1 MNNYHYQVG
10 GCLANNAS
18 CYVIRQA
25 DIELYRALM
34 RGQFCY
40 VLNSR
45 QMGKSSLRVQTMY
58 RLQRHGMSCGA
69 IDMTRI
75 GSNNLT
81 PQQWYKGVVFELL
94 RCFNLL
100 GQINFKAW
108 WQEKEHLSDNQKLI
122 HFIEEIILV
131 KVNEPRI
138 FLFID
143 EIDSV
148 LGLNFPVDDFFA
160 LIRYCYNQRAENPD
174 YNRLT
179 FALFG
184 VATPS
189 DLIQDRDRTPFNIG
203 QAIELRGFKPKE
215 VHPLVEGLGIIVS
228 NPQKVMRE
236 ILAWTSG
243 QPFLTQKL
251 CDLVR
256 KSSQDAIDNII
267 NIPPGTESF
276 WVEQLVQK
284 QIINNWETR
293 DEPEH
298 LRTIRDRI
306 LSNEQNAGRLL
317 GIYQQILQGE
327 TVAADESREKI
338 ELLLSGLV
346 VKHNGLLVVR
356 NRIYHQVFNLNW
368 VDVQLSA
375 LRPYSETFNAWRQ
388 SNDRDDSRLLRG
400 KALIDA
406 RTWSQGKSLSDWDYK
421 FLAASQ
427 ESEQKDEREAAQIL
441 AEANQTLE
449 QAQQQAKKTIQK
461 GLIGLGTI
469 STVATGLLLL
479 SGFLWLQVEN
489 RRQSLALEEIN
500 NLSISS
506 ELQFAS
512 EQKFEALVTALKAT
526 NKLEKAS
533 WAKNNTQ
540 IEQQVTAALQQ
551 AVYWVSEKN
560 TLVGHGDRIWSVAWS
575 PDGQIMASP
584 SEDGTVRLWSRDGK
598 LLNILTAHR
607 DKVSGVSFSPIS
619 PLDKGGEGGILAT
632 SSEDGTA
639 KIWTREGKLIR
650 TLTGHKGRLWGVA
663 FSPTTLNKG
672 GAGGILATASDD
684 YTVKLWTLEGKEIRT
699 LIGHT
704 NEVRSV
710 AFSPTPRSP
719 QPTAVAS
726 SRETRPTRSLPLLRG
741 AKRKGYEGILA
752 TASEDKTV
760 KLWTLDGKLIHT
772 LTGHSD
778 RVLNV
783 KFSPDGKLIAT
794 SSGDKTIKLWDRNGK
809 LLHTFQGHG
818 DEVNAVAFSK
828 DGQTIAS
835 GSEDGTVKLW
845 TLDGTLIRTITG
857 HQGRVWG
864 VSFSPDGQIL
874 ASSSDDRTI
883 KLWQWN
889 FALTKIFTGHQDIVH
904 SVAVRPILRSPQPIS
919 LIRGENREAQIIATG
934 SADRTIKLWNL
945 EGKELGSLR
954 GHDSPIWG
962 LTWSPDGQ
970 ILVTADEHGDIKF
983 WDFKTKRQIFNLSGH
998 HHKVTS
1004 ISFSPI
1010 PPTPLNKVGVFA
1022 TASEDDTV
1030 KLWNLQ
1036 GKKLATLTGHDEKVT
1051 SVSWSPDGQIIAA
1064 GSENK
1069 TIKLWDMKGKE
1080 LATLRGHDSAV
1091 LSVAWSPDGNTLAS
1105 ASADRTIKLWNRD
1118 GEVIKTLT
1126 GHEGHVWSVAWSPDG
1141 NTLASASADRTVRLW
1156 NQTGQQ
1162 LGTLTGYYG
1171 GKLFSVSFTPDG
1183 KKIVAGS
1190 ENKIAIAWDLKE
1202 IGNLADLKIK
1212 GCNWIKDYL
1221 ANNPN
1226 VKSIDRHLCDDI

>member
-45 QMGKSSLRVQTMY
+45 QMGKSSLRVQTTY
-58 RLQRHGMSCGA
+58 RLQRHGMSCAA

-108 WQEKEHLSDNQKLI
+108 WQEKEHLSNNQRLI
-122 HFIEEIILV
+122 EFIEEIILAKINAV
-131 KVNEPRI
+131 RI

-203 QAIELRGFKPKE
+203 QAIELTGFKPKE
-215 VHPLVEGLGIIVS
+215 VHPLVEGLGTIVT
-228 NPQKVMRE
+228 NPEKVMRE

-256 KSSQDAIDNII
+256 KSSQKAIDKII
-267 NIPPGTESF
+267 NIPPGTEAF

-306 LSNEQNAGRLL
+306 LNNEKNAGRLL

-327 TVAADESREKI
+327 PVAADESREKI

-356 NRIYHQVFNLNW
+356 NRIYDRVFNLSW
-368 VDVQLSA
+368 VDLQLSA
-375 LRPYSETFNAWRQ
+375 LRPYSETFDAWKQ
-388 SNDRDDSRLLRG
+388 SNYQDDSRLLRG
-400 KALIDA
+400 QALIDA
-406 RTWSQGKSLSDWDYK
+406 KTWSQGKSLSDWDYK

-427 ESEQKDEREAAQIL
+427 ELEQKDEREAAQIL

-449 QAQQQAKKTIQK
+449 QAQQQAKRTIQK
-461 GLIGLGTI
+461 GLVGLGTI
-469 STVATGLLLL
+469 STVAIGLLLL
-479 SGFLWLQVEN
+479 SGFLGLQVET
-489 RRQSLALEEIN
+489 RRKSLALEEIS

-506 ELQFAS
+506 KLQFAS
-512 EQKFEALVTALKAT
+512 EEKFKALFTALQAT

-533 WAKNNTQ
+533 WAKNNIQ

-584 SEDGTVRLWSRDGK
+584 SEDETVRIWRRDGK
-598 LLNILTAHR
+598 LLNILTGHR
-607 DKVSGVSFSPIS
+607 DKVSGASFSPIPPS
-619 PLDKGGEGGILAT
+619 PLDKGGAGGILAT

-663 FSPTTLNKG
+663 FSPILRSPLNPPLLRG
-672 GAGGILATASDD
+672 EGYEGILATASDD
-684 YTVKLWTLEGKEIRT
+684 RTVKLWTLEGKEIRT
-699 LIGHT
+699 LTGHT

-710 AFSPTPRSP
+710 AFSPIPIPPTP
-719 QPTAVAS
+719 
-726 SRETRPTRSLPLLRG
+726 LNKRG
-741 AKRKGYEGILA
+741 NKGGILA

-760 KLWTLDGKLIHT
+760 KLWTLEGKLLHT
-772 LTGHSD
+772 LTGHRD

-783 KFSPDGKLIAT
+783 KFSPDGKLLAT
-794 SSGDKTIKLWDRNGK
+794 SSGDKTIKLWNLDGK

-845 TLDGTLIRTITG
+845 TLEGTLIRTLTG

-889 FALTKIFTGHQDIVH
+889 FELTKIFTGHQDIVH
-904 SVAVRPILRSPQPIS
+904 SVAVRPIPIPPTT
-919 LIRGENREAQIIATG
+919 LNKGGNKGEGGILATG

-945 EGKELGSLR
+945 EGKELGTLR

-970 ILVTADEHGDIKF
+970 TIVTAGEHGDIKF
-983 WDFKTKRQIFNLSGH
+983 WDFKTKRQIFSLNGH

-1010 PPTPLNKVGVFA
+1010 SPSPLIKGGNKEMIFA

-1036 GKKLATLTGHDEKVT
+1036 GEELATLTGHDEKVT

-1069 TIKLWDMKGKE
+1069 TIKLWNVKSKE
-1080 LATLRGHDSAV
+1080 LATLTGHDSSV
-1091 LSVAWSPDGNTLAS
+1091 LSVAWSPDGKTLAS
-1105 ASADRTIKLWNRD
+1105 ASADRTIKLWSRD
-1118 GEVIKTLT
+1118 AQEIRTLT

-1141 NTLASASADRTVRLW
+1141 KTLASASADRTVRLW

-1183 KKIVAGS
+1183 KKIVAAS
-1190 ENKIAIAWDLKE
+1190 ENKIAISWDLKA

-1212 GCNWIKDYL
+1212 GCNWVNDYL
-1221 ANNPN
+1221 ANNPHLEP
-1226 VKSIDRHLCDDI
+1226 SDREICDDNR